1 MRVMSSGLIGLVL
14 IFPLTVSADESWPPG
29 FVAAEDVVP
38 GLVEEMRYYGRD
50 NFVGEPIDGYD
61 APVCILTAPAAQALA
76 EVQERLTAFGLG
88 LKVFD
93 CYRPQRA
100 VEHFVRWAE
109 DLEATQMQERYY
121 PEVPKSELFERG
133 YIAEHSSHSRG
144 STVDVTV
151 IDRDTGVEL
160 EMGTGFDHF
169 SPRSWPDAADVPAQ
183 QRANRALLQQL
194 MVAAGFQPYAQEW
207 WHFTL
212 ANEPFP
218 DTRFDFPVDHPPR
231 D

>member
-14 IFPLTVSADESWPPG
+14 VFPLTVSAEESWPPG
-29 FVAAEDVVP
+29 FVAAEEVVP

-151 IDRDTGVEL
+151 IDRNTGVEL